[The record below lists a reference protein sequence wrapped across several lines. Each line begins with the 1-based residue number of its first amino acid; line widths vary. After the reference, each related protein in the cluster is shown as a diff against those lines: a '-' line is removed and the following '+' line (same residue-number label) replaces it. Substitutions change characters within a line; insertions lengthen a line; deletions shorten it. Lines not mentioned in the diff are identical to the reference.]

1 LLLSSPDL
9 ATEKDERS
17 DLVTEKGERSDLTM
31 ERIAKGPWRLATRT
45 IVEG

>member
-1 LLLSSPDL
+1 LSSPDL

-17 DLVTEKGERSDLTM
+17 DLVTEKVERSDLTM
-31 ERIAKGPWRLATRT
+31 ERIAKGPSRLATRT